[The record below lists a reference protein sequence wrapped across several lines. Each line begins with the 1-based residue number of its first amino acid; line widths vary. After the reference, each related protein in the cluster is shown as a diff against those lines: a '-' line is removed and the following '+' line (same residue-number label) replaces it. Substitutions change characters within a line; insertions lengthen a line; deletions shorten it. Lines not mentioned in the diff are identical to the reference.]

1 MGNPGTMDRET
12 GGKVRAEKLAPRSS
26 WLRRQFS
33 DVLHVVK
40 RDKKWFYLPI
50 LILILILAALLL
62 SATAAGPLAPFIYPF
77 L

>member
-1 MGNPGTMDRET
+1 MSTTEQEPRGDDRS
-12 GGKVRAEKLAPRSS
+12 AALAPRSS
-26 WLRRQFS
+26 WLRRQFA

-40 RDKKWFYLPI
+40 RDKKWFYLPL

-62 SATAAGPLAPFIYPF
+62 SATLAGPLAPFIYPF